1 MTTAERL
8 NQLFERIFSDRKG
21 ERISRVEIEHELRD
35 LLHVFDHVKASADL
49 DQSQSLE
56 LYRERIKGAIAA
68 AGTWPQFGRPDPEMH
83 RSQLLQFVTHAAM
96 IAEKLETRTL

>member
-8 NQLFERIFSDRKG
+8 NQLFERIFSDAEGK
-21 ERISRVEIEHELRD
+21 RISRVEIVHELRD
-35 LLHVFDHVKASADL
+35 LLHVFDHIKAPAD
-49 DQSQSLE
+49 LE

-83 RSQLLQFVTHAAM
+83 GSQLLQFVTHAAM